1 MDVADQFWQLNMTGE
16 RLRNSG
22 DYAAAER
29 HYLTALE
36 LAPQLPADDVRI
48 AIVLDNLGTSYA
60 QTDRYDIAIDKHL
73 EALRILQRSHPDHV
87 RDLAITNNNLGLA
100 YLLLGGRY
108 QEARDYLMKARDF
121 YQRLAPFRDM
131 WTLNSY
137 IANIINLASTEPYL
151 GQGPAA
157 ARQWLAEALEL
168 CRQYEQANPGHN
180 TLPFQANAEL
190 MEANLLLDDGELDA
204 AAPLIDRALAAFS
217 QRSGWTSEDTLNAR
231 LAKAR
236 VLWQR
241 GDPAAEQTLLDL
253 IGDMVANN
261 GKSDRLEQARSG
273 LAAVYRASGRVGEE
287 AEQLVDNMNSEE
299 VRTSQ
304 RLRYG
309 SRREQIND
317 VCDGQDRFTEFMSLL
332 FRAAADHP
340 ELAGIGLEHWLRRKG
355 AAADVLRAF
364 DEQDTSTPAT
374 DAQRELAALRDA
386 LAEDIRRSSPLIIQ
400 EHEAAQARKARMA
413 ATRAK
418 IEDLERSA
426 VGARLDGIGL
436 LRSGLVEE
444 LTRVLPDATV
454 LLEFCSL
461 AVRHEKGEERGAPAY
476 GVFVAGHQGQRVRFS
491 ELGAHE
497 KIEQLVANTLTEITA
512 HDAVRGVS
520 LNTDELPADD
530 FTQATND
537 SLQAFAAAVEA
548 LIPPGTKRL
557 IVSADAELCG
567 LPFALLPRAD
577 GTRWLDAF
585 AISHVS
591 SGAELITPRR
601 AATATV
607 GSSVVVAAPKFSTAG
622 RTAPYGDLDGARAE
636 GQEVA
641 TRLGV
646 QAQLGPAARR
656 DAVLGAAQPD
666 VLHLATHGFYTQRPP
681 YGIVL
686 TRAPAAQGDDD
697 AAPVVIAN
705 IGDPSQP
712 LELDQELVMG
722 GLAFAGANDA
732 AYERDHDLPA
742 DDCELFAA
750 DIGKMDLSSTEL
762 VVLSAC
768 DTGRGTAVA
777 AQGLWGLP
785 LALQTAGA
793 QAIVVSLWQVNDAST
808 TLLMTRF
815 YDRLCAGDTKT
826 EALRCAARA
835 VRDAYPHP
843 RFWAPFIALGS
854 DAPLRRFAL
863 APTLSARLRREATLT
878 PWARGMGL
886 HGFDLCV
893 GQVLG
898 GTEDAE
904 AGVGDHRSTWSCS
917 LLPGSGEAICEPR
930 PRAEVAVI
938 NP

>member
-1 MDVADQFWQLNMTGE
+1 MPEAMDVANQFWQLNLTGE
-16 RLRNSG
+16 RLRKSG

-29 HYLTALE
+29 HYLAALE
-36 LAPQLPADDVRI
+36 LAQQLPADNARI
-48 AIVLDNLGTSYA
+48 AIVLDNLGTLYA
-60 QTDRYDIAIDKHL
+60 QTDRYGSAIDKHL
-73 EALRILQRSHPDHV
+73 EALRMLQRSHPDHV
-87 RDLAITNNNLGLA
+87 WDIAITTNNLGMA
-100 YLLLGGRY
+100 YLLIGGRD
-108 QEARDYLMKARDF
+108 QEARDNFMKARDL
-121 YQRLAPFRDM
+121 YESIAPFQQIA
-131 WTLNSY
+131 TLDSY
-137 IANIINLASTEPYL
+137 IGTIINVASTETYL
-151 GQGPAA
+151 GAGPDA
-157 ARQWLAEALEL
+157 ARQLLAKAQQL
-168 CRQYEQANPGHN
+168 CQVYEQAAPGH
-180 TLPFQANAEL
+180 TSSHQANAEL

-204 AAPLIDRALAAFS
+204 AAPLIDRALAAS
-217 QRSGWTSEDTLNAR
+217 AQRSGWTSEDTLNAR

-236 VLWQR
+236 VLRQQH
-241 GDPAAEQTLLDL
+241 GDTAAEQALLDL
-253 IGDMVANN
+253 IADMVANY
-261 GKSDRLEQARSG
+261 GRSDRLEQARSE
-273 LAAVYRASGRVGEE
+273 LAAVYRAEGRVGEE

-304 RLRYG
+304 RLSYG

-317 VCDGQDRFTEFMSLL
+317 VCQRQIRFAEFMSLL
-332 FRAAADHP
+332 FRAGADHP

-355 AAADVLRAF
+355 AMADVLCAF
-364 DEQDTSTPAT
+364 DEQDTSAPAT
-374 DAQRELAALRDA
+374 DAERELAALRDA

-400 EHEAAQARKARMA
+400 EHAAAQARKARMA

-418 IEDLERSA
+418 IEELERSA
-426 VGARLDGIGL
+426 VRARLDGIGL

-461 AVRHEKGEERGAPAY
+461 AVRYEEGEERYAPAY
-476 GVFVAGHQGQRVRFS
+476 GVFVAGGQGQRVRFGEVGTHDMIE
-491 ELGAHE
+491 EL
-497 KIEQLVANTLTEITA
+497 VRRTLAEITA

-520 LNTDELPADD
+520 QDLNADELPADD

-537 SLQAFAAAVEA
+537 SLRAFAAAVEA
-548 LIPPGTKRL
+548 LIPSGTQWL
-557 IVSADAELCG
+557 IMSADAELCG

-585 AISHVS
+585 TISHVS
-591 SGAELITPRR
+591 SGAELVTPRR

-607 GSSVVVAAPKFSTAG
+607 GSSVVVAAPQFSTAG
-622 RTAPYGDLDGARAE
+622 RTKPYDDLGGARAE

-641 TRLGV
+641 ARLGV

-666 VLHLATHGFYTQRPP
+666 VLHLATHGFYAQRPP
-681 YGIVL
+681 YGVVL
-686 TRAPAAQGDDD
+686 TRAHAAPGDDD
-697 AAPVVIAN
+697 AVPVVIAN
-705 IGDPSQP
+705 IGDPPPP

-732 AYERDHDLPA
+732 AYDRDHDLAA

-750 DIGKMDLSSTEL
+750 DIGKMSLSSTEL

-785 LALQTAGA
+785 LALQAAGV

-815 YDRLCAGDTKT
+815 YERLCAGDTKT
-826 EALRCAARA
+826 EALRYAAWA

-854 DAPLRRFAL
+854 NAPLRRFAL
-863 APTLSARLRREATLT
+863 AAPLSAK
-878 PWARGMGL
+878 P
-886 HGFDLCV
+886 
-893 GQVLG
+893 
-898 GTEDAE
+898 
-904 AGVGDHRSTWSCS
+904 
-917 LLPGSGEAICEPR
+917 
-930 PRAEVAVI
+930 
-938 NP
+938 

>member
-1 MDVADQFWQLNMTGE
+1 MDVVDQFWQLNMTGE
-16 RLRNSG
+16 KLRQSG

-29 HYLTALE
+29 HYLAALE
-36 LAPQLPADDVRI
+36 LAPQLPKDDVRI

-60 QTDRYDIAIDKHL
+60 QVDRYDIAIDKHL
-73 EALRILQRSHPDHV
+73 EALRMLQRSHPDHV
-87 RDLAITNNNLGLA
+87 RDLAITNNNLGVA
-100 YLLLGGRY
+100 YLLIGGRY
-108 QEARDYLMKARDF
+108 QEARDYLMKARDL

-137 IANIINLASTEPYL
+137 IANTISIASTETFL
-151 GQGPAA
+151 GRGPAA

-168 CRQYEQANPGHN
+168 GRQYEQANPGH
-180 TLPFQANAEL
+180 TLPSQADAEF

-204 AAPLIDRALAAFS
+204 AAPLIDRALAAFR
-217 QRSGWTSEDTLNAR
+217 QRSGWTSQETLNAR

-236 VLWQR
+236 VLR
-241 GDPAAEQTLLDL
+241 RHGDPAAEQTLLDL
-253 IGDMVANN
+253 IADMVANY
-261 GKSDRLEQARSG
+261 GKSDRLEQTRSE
-273 LAAVYRASGRVGEE
+273 LAAVYRAGGRVGEE

-304 RLRYG
+304 RLSYG

-317 VCDGQDRFTEFMSLL
+317 VCQGQIRFAEFMSLL
-332 FRAAADHP
+332 SRAGADHP

-355 AAADVLRAF
+355 AMADVLRAF
-364 DEQDTSTPAT
+364 DEQDTSAQAT
-374 DAQRELAALRDA
+374 DAERELVALRDT

-400 EHEAAQARKARMA
+400 EHTAAQARKARMA

-418 IEDLERSA
+418 IEELERSA

-461 AVRHEKGEERGAPAY
+461 AVRHEEGEERGAPAY
-476 GVFVAGHQGQRVRFS
+476 GVFVAGGQGQRVRFG

-497 KIEQLVANTLTEITA
+497 NIEQLVADTLAEITA

-520 LNTDELPADD
+520 QDLNADELPADD

-537 SLQAFAAAVEA
+537 SLRAFAAAVEA
-548 LIPPGTKRL
+548 LIPPGAQRL

-567 LPFALLPRAD
+567 LPVALLPRAD

-601 AATATV
+601 AAKATV
-607 GSSVVVAAPKFSTAG
+607 GSSVVVAAPQFSTAG
-622 RTAPYGDLDGARAE
+622 RTKPYDDLDGARAE
-636 GQEVA
+636 GEEVA
-641 TRLGV
+641 ARLGV

-666 VLHLATHGFYTQRPP
+666 VVHLATHGFYVQRLP
-681 YGIVL
+681 YGVVL
-686 TRAPAAQGDDD
+686 TRAHAVPGNND
-697 AAPVVIAN
+697 AASVVIAN
-705 IGDPSQP
+705 IGDPPPP

-732 AYERDHDLPA
+732 AYDRDHDLPA

-785 LALQTAGA
+785 LALQAAGA

-808 TLLMTRF
+808 TVLMTRF

-826 EALRCAARA
+826 EALRSAARA

-843 RFWAPFIALGS
+843 RFWAPFIGLGS

-863 APTLSARLRREATLT
+863 AP
-878 PWARGMGL
+878 P
-886 HGFDLCV
+886 H
-893 GQVLG
+893 
-898 GTEDAE
+898 
-904 AGVGDHRSTWSCS
+904 
-917 LLPGSGEAICEPR
+917 
-930 PRAEVAVI
+930 
-938 NP
+938 